1 MERQKELE
9 SMRDALAHLAERKKH
24 YLEQIE
30 SYNNYVEAAMQTMQR
45 GKG

>member
-1 MERQKELE
+1 ME
-9 SMRDALAHLAERKKH
+9 SMNDVLIYLAERKKH

-30 SYNNYVEAAMQTMQR
+30 SYNNYIEASMMTMQR